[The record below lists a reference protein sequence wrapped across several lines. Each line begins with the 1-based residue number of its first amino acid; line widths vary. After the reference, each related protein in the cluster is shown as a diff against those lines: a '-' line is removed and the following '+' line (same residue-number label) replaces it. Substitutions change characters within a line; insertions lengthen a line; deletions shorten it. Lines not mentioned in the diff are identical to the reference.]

1 MLGAA
6 RLARAFPRRMDS
18 HAGGCPALGTG
29 GCTHLPVRARVADGG
44 ARPGTPWWYGADLPG
59 RGTAS
64 ASPPL
69 SPLRQRT
76 PHIGGC
82 PRPLFRRGTRRR
94 TNRTL
99 PAVAAAKVCARAART
114 HTQYVHATATGGV
127 GALLSFFLS
136 SSSPPLGFFF
146 LSSVRSGAASPPRR
160 RGGARLFLNCTINP
174 CLGHPAAS
182 SATSVPRTGAP
193 ADCVDSWPQL
203 RPSHPYPAP
212 TAPHIPTCTYKHRR
226 RRGRLPAVCLA
237 SPAEPV
243 RRARARTGAHHRR
256 NKVVSTPRRARPDG
270 TPTSHARA
278 VVTAAAWYVCTE
290 RGA

>member
-1 MLGAA
+1 MSTSAA
-6 RLARAFPRRMDS
+6 WSQRWWLPWHLYSDDPRRAGRLTDPFWSSPGSMDPPGRLPWLTALPLETRKCLAVGRLCWVRHASLEPFPRRMDS

-146 LSSVRSGAASPPRR
+146 SFVCAVG
-160 RGGARLFLNCTINP
+160 RG
-174 CLGHPAAS
+174 
-182 SATSVPRTGAP
+182 
-193 ADCVDSWPQL
+193 
-203 RPSHPYPAP
+203 
-212 TAPHIPTCTYKHRR
+212 
-226 RRGRLPAVCLA
+226 LPASA
-237 SPAEPV
+237 AGGRPA
-243 RRARARTGAHHRR
+243 
-256 NKVVSTPRRARPDG
+256 VS
-270 TPTSHARA
+270 
-278 VVTAAAWYVCTE
+278 
-290 RGA
+290 